1 MIPKEKAHVA
11 ILEEPEHLNWLRLP
25 HHSTYPSL
33 QQDELSRD
41 ISEEIKRNCTAASN
55 DNERRITNEDQNVD
69 QDDSSKQDIDLGW
82 AQRFDFVVGIL
93 HTNYSAYMKQYA
105 RMGTSIIGAPALR
118 ALSSWVIQAYCHVVI
133 RLSDVLPSY
142 DPIKER
148 TCNVHGVRQ
157 DCLSSNE
164 SLKTKGVYFIG
175 KLLWAKGFSQL
186 LTIQDSYRQT
196 HGKYFPID
204 IVGSGPD
211 ESSIQRAFH
220 GRLPLQHKSPIN
232 SKNTDDEDDT
242 KDDDSHIM
250 SHPESLRS
258 QLFSLFE
265 KRSEKS
271 TSVSP
276 YYYQDA
282 QQYLNIGFEVTSE
295 NINYVLEENK
305 RTQQSSLLQDVS
317 HHSIQT
323 TIKTTNAVKT
333 LASTAMSMV
342 FRTESVPDD
351 ESTKTKSGVSST
363 NDTNDCASETKTKQK
378 LVLDLPKS
386 RFELR
391 RHAIPAKFLG
401 VKDHA
406 SLKDEYTIFLNPSV
420 SEVLCTTTAE
430 ALAMGKFVILPHHSS
445 NEFFFQF
452 PNCYSY
458 SSTEE
463 CLKHL
468 DHCQNNDPVPLSKEY
483 QHLLSWEAATERL
496 LKACLLTYGQLQTHH
511 RDKDVNT
518 LAWLHTHS
526 TENVAK
532 LLRKKSTQPNSVLK
546 LQAATDAKTSTVPS
560 PELKISL
567 LSG

>member
-25 HHSTYPSL
+25 HHSTHPSP
-33 QQDELSRD
+33 QQQEHSGDNSGEIQDNNATETNVNESMVDEV
-41 ISEEIKRNCTAASN
+41 K
-55 DNERRITNEDQNVD
+55 NVG
-69 QDDSSKQDIDLGW
+69 QDDGSKQDIDLGW

-148 TCNVHGVRQ
+148 TCNVHGVRG
-157 DCLSSNE
+157 DFLSSNK
-164 SLKTKGVYFIG
+164 SFKTKGVYFIG

-196 HGKYFPID
+196 HGKYFPIG
-204 IVGSGPD
+204 IIGSGPD

-220 GRLPLQHKSPIN
+220 GRLPQQHKTPIS

-242 KDDDSHIM
+242 KDEDSHIM

-258 QLFSLFE
+258 QLFSLFQ
-265 KRSEKS
+265 KRSQER
-271 TSVSP
+271 TNVSP

-282 QQYLNIGFEVTSE
+282 QQYLNIGFEVTSDD
-295 NINYVLEENK
+295 INYVLEENK
-305 RTQQSSLLQDVS
+305 STQQSSLLQDVS

-342 FRTESVPDD
+342 FRTESVPEDA
-351 ESTKTKSGVSST
+351 STKTKSSDSYN
-363 NDTNDCASETKTKQK
+363 NDTDDCASETKTTKSK

-468 DHCQNNDPVPLSKEY
+468 DHCQNNDPVPLSEKY
-483 QHLLSWEAATERL
+483 QHVLSWEAATERL
-496 LKACLLTYGQLQTHH
+496 LKSCLMTYGQLQNHH
-511 RDKDVNT
+511 RDKDDNT

-532 LLRKKSTQPNSVLK
+532 LLRKKSTQPNNVLN
-546 LQAATDAKTSTVPS
+546 LQAATKTKTSTVS
-560 PELKISL
+560 SAELKI
-567 LSG
+567 